1 MKTKN
6 IKQKIL
12 DIVPIFSLT
21 LLAVIYVVLMGSRLS
36 TYVLQTILNQ
46 TIITAVVSTGAI
58 FIYTTG
64 AFDISL
70 GAAVAVSAIGGALT
84 YQATES
90 ILLMF
95 LVTIGLG
102 IVIST
107 INSSLAAFLN
117 LPVFVTTIAMLSVL
131 NALVKILITSGGGAT
146 IEVTKTAVAPLD
158 TLWLKI
164 VVLALYIGACV
175 FIYNYTFV
183 GRDEKFL
190 GGNPLCAKLTGISVK
205 KMSMIAFAIAGV
217 GVGLSAFLTVVRAP
231 TLSTS
236 TASSI
241 GMDVIIA
248 IVFGGMPVSGGARSK
263 ISAALIG
270 SLSMVLLSQIMII
283 LNYSS
288 GISQLVKSILFLL
301 VVTISG
307 LKGRKP
313 MLAR

>member
-1 MKTKN
+1 MKKGN
-6 IKQKIL
+6 VKGKLL
-12 DIVPIFSLT
+12 DIVPIFSLV
-21 LLAVIYVVLMGSRLS
+21 LLAGVYLILMGDRLS
-36 TYVLQTILNQ
+36 SYVLQTILNQ
-46 TIITAVVSTGAI
+46 TIITAIVSTGAI

-70 GAAVAVSAIGGALT
+70 GAAVAVSAIVGALT
-84 YQATES
+84 YNATES
-90 ILLMF
+90 ILIMF
-95 LVTIGLG
+95 LVTVGMGVL
-102 IVIST
+102 IST
-107 INSSLAAFLN
+107 INSTLAAFLN

-146 IEVTKTAVAPLD
+146 IEIPKAAVAALD
-158 TLWLKI
+158 TLWLK
-164 VVLALYIGACV
+164 VLILVLFVGVCV

-183 GRDEKFL
+183 GREEKFL
-190 GGNPLCAKLTGISVK
+190 GGNPVCAKLTGISVK
-205 KMSMIAFAIAGV
+205 KMSIIAFMIAGV
-217 GVGLSAFLTVVRAP
+217 GIGLSAFLTVVRAP

-263 ISAALIG
+263 ISAAVIG
-270 SLSMVLLSQIMII
+270 SLSMVLLGQIMVL

-288 GISQLVKSILFLL
+288 GIGQLVKSILFLI
-301 VVTISG
+301 VVTIAG